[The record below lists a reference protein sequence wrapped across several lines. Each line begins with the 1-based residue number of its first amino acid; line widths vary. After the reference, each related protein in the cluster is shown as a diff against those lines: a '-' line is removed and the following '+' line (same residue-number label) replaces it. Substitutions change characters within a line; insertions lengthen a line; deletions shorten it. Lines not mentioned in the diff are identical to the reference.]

1 MKISHHPVSI
11 ETDIT
16 CTCGATLHTRSTV
29 PNMRVAVCSNCHP
42 FFTGRQKMVDTVGRV
57 EAFRKKYGKPLA
69 RDQVSL
75 ERYTT

>member
-42 FFTGRQKMVDTVGRV
+42 FFTGQQKMVDTVGRV
-57 EAFRKKYGKPLA
+57 EAFRKKYGKLLA
-69 RDQVSL
+69 
-75 ERYTT
+75 

>member
-16 CTCGATLHTRSTV
+16 CTCGATLHTCSTV
-29 PNMRVAVCSNCHP
+29 HNMRVAVCSNCHP
-42 FFTGRQKMVDTVGRV
+42 FFTGRQKVVDTVGRV

-69 RDQVSL
+69 
-75 ERYTT
+75 

>member
-1 MKISHHPVSI
+1 MKISYHPVSI

-16 CTCGATLHTRSTV
+16 CICGATLHTRSTV

-42 FFTGRQKMVDTVGRV
+42 FFTGQQKMVDTVGRV

-69 RDQVSL
+69 
-75 ERYTT
+75 

>member
-29 PNMRVAVCSNCHP
+29 PNMRVAVCSNCPP

-69 RDQVSL
+69 
-75 ERYTT
+75 